1 MACVQAAQACHA
13 ASLHRT
19 MSASFRA
26 QERQQSSVF
35 LVILNVAAT
44 PAASP
49 IPGKELSHA
58 FVPLQEDMEEV
69 VSLQEMQKY
78 NTSELQLPQVPL
90 SQGGTMMKA
99 KPQRIPSWAAVPRRK

>member
-19 MSASFRA
+19 MPASFRA
-26 QERQQSSVF
+26 QERQQSSAF
-35 LVILNVAAT
+35 LVISSLRCYIGSFTHSGQRAKPCVR
-44 PAASP
+44 
-49 IPGKELSHA
+49 
-58 FVPLQEDMEEV
+58 PLQEDMEEV